1 MKIYEYEI
9 LELIFIDKVLNTLSD
24 KELEA
29 FKKELENDTRDIVE
43 RVLMYN
49 TKNTIIKPKDL
60 ELTNIYLKRVNSILD
75 LRKNK

>member
-9 LELIFIDKVLNTLSD
+9 LELIFIDKVLNKLSD
-24 KELEA
+24 KELED